1 MPSVQLP
8 HTALLTT
15 TTTLFLLE
23 ICPVGDVSS
32 LFLLDSGTVSSQR
45 TLPISP
51 TCGCKTPPSPLD
63 TILVPAR
70 LSTKG

>member
-45 TLPISP
+45 ALPISP
-51 TCGCKTPPSPLD
+51 TCG
-63 TILVPAR
+63 
-70 LSTKG
+70 

>member
-1 MPSVQLP
+1 MFEARTDGACNAESCMPSVQLP

-32 LFLLDSGTVSSQR
+32 LFLLVLIQGLSHHLDE
-45 TLPISP
+45 L
-51 TCGCKTPPSPLD
+51 CPSPRR
-63 TILVPAR
+63 VASP
-70 LSTKG
+70 